1 MTKNFLK
8 KKRKNQS
15 YCKVRQKEFI
25 TKCDKN
31 LLQSA
36 SGATKC
42 DKKLLRS
49 VSGITKNDKNYYK
62 KCQILQ
68 SVTITSGIKTVRES

>member
-1 MTKNFLK
+1 MTK
-8 KKRKNQS
+8 
-15 YCKVRQKEFI
+15 I
-25 TKCDKN
+25 
-31 LLQSA
+31 LQSA

>member
-1 MTKNFLK
+1 MLKIKTILTFCFTSKNKKK
-8 KKRKNQS
+8 KKRKLLRS
-15 YCKVRQKEFI
+15 V
-25 TKCDKN
+25 TKI
-31 LLQSA
+31 LQSA

>member
-1 MTKNFLK
+1 MTKK
-8 KKRKNQS
+8 KKLLRS
-15 YCKVRQKEFI
+15 V
-25 TKCDKN
+25 TKI
-31 LLQSA
+31 LQSA